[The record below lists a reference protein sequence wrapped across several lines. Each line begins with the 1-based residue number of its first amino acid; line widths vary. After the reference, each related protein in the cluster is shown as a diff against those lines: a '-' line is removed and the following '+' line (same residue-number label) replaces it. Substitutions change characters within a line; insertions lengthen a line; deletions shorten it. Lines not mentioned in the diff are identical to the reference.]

1 MIFIDPWKDIDFSQP
16 FDLPENIFA
25 VRNSKISMPRSKE
38 ALGMY
43 SSDKIRSV
51 CILPQEGYRD
61 RMATLIVQFW
71 HSIWSISGGST
82 RRLTD
87 PGKMVPEY
95 VIQGCQNRIFLAEE
109 NLDRSEIHIMLEEVW
124 NAGDM
129 SEASIVEVCKMMNK
143 MTVDNLLATRTDL
156 LEKVSQLYSI

>member
-95 VIQGCQNRIFLAEE
+95 VIQGCQNRIFLTEE
-109 NLDRSEIHIMLEEVW
+109 NLDRSEIHMLCLSKKHAKVLKHKVFSLECQLVGME
-124 NAGDM
+124 
-129 SEASIVEVCKMMNK
+129 
-143 MTVDNLLATRTDL
+143 TDTSN
-156 LEKVSQLYSI
+156 EKTQQDRSTIFALGSD